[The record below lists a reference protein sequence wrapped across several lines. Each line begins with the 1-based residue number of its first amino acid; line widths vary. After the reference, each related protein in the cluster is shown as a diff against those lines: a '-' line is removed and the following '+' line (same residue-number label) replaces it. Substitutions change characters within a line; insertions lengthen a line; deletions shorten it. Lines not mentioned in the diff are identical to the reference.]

1 MIKDIFM
8 QVIGWAGVVFYVISY
23 ALLSFE
29 RLRAD
34 SITYQLLNVC
44 GGICLVV
51 FSCSLADV
59 PNIVVNLIWIIIA
72 LVSLM
77 RIVRSRR
84 IKVQPGYSS
93 PSSL

>member
-1 MIKDIFM
+1 MEDIFM
-8 QVIGWAGVVFYVISY
+8 QIIGWAGVVFYVTSY

-34 SITYQLLNVC
+34 SITYQLLNAC
-44 GGICLVV
+44 GGLCLVI

-72 LVSLM
+72 LVSLI
-77 RIVRSRR
+77 RIARSRR
-84 IKVQPGYSS
+84 IKMQAHYSS